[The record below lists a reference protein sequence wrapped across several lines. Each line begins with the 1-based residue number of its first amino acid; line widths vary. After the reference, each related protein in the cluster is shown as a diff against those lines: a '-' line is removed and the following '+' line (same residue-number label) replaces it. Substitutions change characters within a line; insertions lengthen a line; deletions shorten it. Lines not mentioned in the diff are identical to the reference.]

1 MQGCCSDA
9 APDTSASM
17 TDFPQLG
24 GVISPDDIS
33 TKGSGSY
40 AADYVN
46 WAKIAHLLH
55 VHAPGWQ
62 FQLSSAPD
70 GGHVWKAPDGSGYV
84 VGYFANGDQVTPDFP
99 QACMDNR
106 NNPIPFERITARTLT
121 DTHRRCLCTAA
132 AFTFGLGYELWAR
145 VEVEN
150 PMRDDDA
157 QPAAASASKS
167 STAKVTPAKKAP
179 SSPNPDRLSS
189 TEIQELVEAVLKV
202 SDERRKQIV
211 LAFQERFSLPPD
223 KKAADYIKTAAHRD
237 FLMEQLNAV
246 AA

>member
-1 MQGCCSDA
+1 
-9 APDTSASM
+9 M
-17 TDFPQLG
+17 TDFPNLG
-24 GVISPDDIS
+24 GVITPDDIS
-33 TKGSGSY
+33 SKGTGSY

-55 VHAPGWQ
+55 VHAPSWQ
-62 FQLSSAPD
+62 FALRTAPD
-70 GGHVWKAPDGSGYV
+70 GGHAWQAPDGSGYV
-84 VGYFANGDQVTPDFP
+84 VGYFQNGDQITPDFP

-106 NNPIPFERITARTLT
+106 NNPIPAERITARTLT

-157 QPAAASASKS
+157 AAASPSKPPI
-167 STAKVTPAKKAP
+167 AKATPAKRLPGNP
-179 SSPNPDRLSS
+179 SPAGERLSPA
-189 TEIQELVEAVLKV
+189 EVQALVQAVVKLSEDQRNGV
-202 SDERRKQIV
+202 V
-211 LAFQERFSLPPD
+211 AAFQQKFCLPAD

-237 FLMEQLNAV
+237 FLMAQIH
-246 AA
+246 AAAA

>member
-1 MQGCCSDA
+1 
-9 APDTSASM
+9 M

-24 GVISPDDIS
+24 GVITPDDIS

-62 FQLSSAPD
+62 FTLSSAPD
-70 GGHVWKAPDGSGYV
+70 GGHVWRAPDGSGYV
-84 VGYFANGDQVTPDFP
+84 VGYFANGEQVTPDFP

-132 AFTFGLGYELWAR
+132 AFSFGLGYELWAR

-150 PMRDDDA
+150 PMREEA
-157 QPAAASASKS
+157 ATALPAVTSASKPAS
-167 STAKVTPAKKAP
+167 KVTPSKRP
-179 SSPNPDRLSS
+179 SSPNPERLSAA
-189 TEIQELVEAVLKV
+189 EIQELVAAVCQV
-202 SDERRKQIV
+202 SEERRTQIV
-211 LAFQERFSLPPD
+211 AAFQERFSLPAD

-237 FLMEQLNAV
+237 FLMEQLH
-246 AA
+246 AAAA

>member
-1 MQGCCSDA
+1 
-9 APDTSASM
+9 M
-17 TDFPQLG
+17 TDSFPQLG

-70 GGHVWKAPDGSGYV
+70 GGHVWRAPDGSGYV
-84 VGYFANGDQVTPDFP
+84 VGFFANGEQATPDFP

-150 PMRDDDA
+150 PMRDDDSA
-157 QPAAASASKS
+157 VASVASASKPAA
-167 STAKVTPAKKAP
+167 AKVTPAKKA
-179 SSPNPDRLSS
+179 SASPNPERLSS
-189 TEIQELVEAVLKV
+189 GEIQELVDAVLKV

-211 LAFQERFSLPPD
+211 LAFQERFSLPAD

-237 FLMEQLNAV
+237 FLMAQIH
-246 AA
+246 AAAS

>member
-1 MQGCCSDA
+1 
-9 APDTSASM
+9 M
-17 TDFPQLG
+17 TDIPNLG
-24 GVISPDDIS
+24 GVITPDDIS

-62 FQLSSAPD
+62 FALRETTN
-70 GGHVWKAPDGSGYV
+70 GGHIWTAPDGSGYV
-84 VGYFANGDQVTPDFP
+84 VGYFSNNGLQTPDFP

-106 NNPIPFERITARTLT
+106 NNPIAAERITARTLT

-150 PMRDDDA
+150 PMRDDETA
-157 QPAAASASKS
+157 PALTSASKPQP
-167 STAKVTPAKKAP
+167 AKVKTVAGAKPYESA
-179 SSPNPDRLSS
+179 NRL
-189 TEIQELVEAVLKV
+189 TTAEIQELVQGVVQLGAERSDAVIAAFREHFHLPEGKV
-202 SDERRKQIV
+202 
-211 LAFQERFSLPPD
+211 
-223 KKAADYIKTAAHRD
+223 ADYIKTKAHQAFLTQQIHAA
-237 FLMEQLNAV
+237 

>member
-1 MQGCCSDA
+1 
-9 APDTSASM
+9 M

-24 GVISPDDIS
+24 GVITPDDIS

-55 VHAPGWQ
+55 LHAPGWQ
-62 FQLSSAPD
+62 FTLSTAPD
-70 GGHVWKAPDGSGYV
+70 GGHIWRAPDGSGYV
-84 VGYFANGDQVTPDFP
+84 VGYFANGEQVTPDFP

-132 AFTFGLGYELWAR
+132 AFAFGLGYELWAR

-150 PMRDDDA
+150 PMRDEA
-157 QPAAASASKS
+157 PAAPAAASASKAPS
-167 STAKVTPAKKAP
+167 KSAPAKRP
-179 SSPNPDRLSS
+179 SSPNPEKLNAA
-189 TEIQELVEAVLKV
+189 EIQELVQAVLQV
-202 SDERRKQIV
+202 SEERRAQIV
-211 LAFQERFSLPPD
+211 LAFQERFSLPPGQ
-223 KKAADYIKTAAHRD
+223 KAADYIKTAAHRD
-237 FLMEQLNAV
+237 FLMEQLHAV

>member
-1 MQGCCSDA
+1 
-9 APDTSASM
+9 M
-17 TDFPQLG
+17 TTDIPNLG
-24 GVISPDDIS
+24 GVITPDDIS
-33 TKGSGSY
+33 TKGTGSY

-62 FQLSSAPD
+62 FQLVQDPYGS
-70 GGHVWKAPDGSGYV
+70 HVWKAPDGTGYV
-84 VGYFANGDQVTPDFP
+84 VGCFVNGEQRTPDFP

-106 NNPIPFERITARTLT
+106 NNPIPVERITARTLT

-150 PMRDDDA
+150 PMRDDE
-157 QPAAASASKS
+157 QVSPSKPQ
-167 STAKVTPAKKAP
+167 AVKAMPAKKAP
-179 SSPNPDRLSS
+179 GNPVPGADRLSAA
-189 TEIQELVEAVLKV
+189 EVQDLVQAVVKLSEEKRAGV
-202 SDERRKQIV
+202 V
-211 LAFQERFSLPPD
+211 AAFQEHFCLPAD

-237 FLMEQLNAV
+237 FLMAQIH
-246 AA
+246 AAA

>member
-1 MQGCCSDA
+1 
-9 APDTSASM
+9 M
-17 TDFPQLG
+17 TELPNLG
-24 GVISPDDIS
+24 GVITPDDIS
-33 TKGSGSY
+33 TKGTGSY

-62 FQLSSAPD
+62 FALRKPLGAET
-70 GGHVWKAPDGSGYV
+70 HVWTAPDGSGYV
-84 VGYFANGDQVTPDFP
+84 VGYFTNGTQQTPDFP

-106 NNPIPFERITARTLT
+106 NNPIPLERITARTLT

-150 PMRDDDA
+150 PMRDEDA
-157 QPAAASASKS
+157 PAASASKS
-167 STAKVTPAKKAP
+167 QPTKATPAKKPVGSTFAGGE
-179 SSPNPDRLSS
+179 RLTSA
-189 TEIQELVEAVLKV
+189 EVQELVQAVVKLTEDKRANV
-202 SDERRKQIV
+202 V
-211 LAFQERFSLPPD
+211 AAFQEHFCLPPE

-237 FLMEQLNAV
+237 FLMAQIH
-246 AA
+246 AAAA

>member
-1 MQGCCSDA
+1 
-9 APDTSASM
+9 M
-17 TDFPQLG
+17 TDIPNLG
-24 GVISPDDIS
+24 GVITPDDIS
-33 TKGSGSY
+33 TKGTGSY

-62 FQLSSAPD
+62 FALRVKHD
-70 GGHVWKAPDGSGYV
+70 GNHIFTAPDGSGYV
-84 VGYFANGDQVTPDFP
+84 VGYFVNGDQQTPDFP

-106 NNPIPFERITARTLT
+106 NNPIPAERITARTLT

-157 QPAAASASKS
+157 VASTASASKQQ
-167 STAKVTPAKKAP
+167 PAKPKTLAGGASVRVP
-179 SSPNPDRLSS
+179 KLLPDEASAIRS
-189 TEIQELVEAVLKV
+189 QVAELPADVRNKV
-202 SDERRKQIV
+202 V
-211 LAFQERFSLPPD
+211 AAFVERFSVPQGQ
-223 KKAADYIKTAAHRD
+223 KAGDYITTAAHRE
-237 FLMEQLNAV
+237 FLLAQIEAHV
-246 AA
+246 VTA

>member
-1 MQGCCSDA
+1 
-9 APDTSASM
+9 M

-62 FQLSSAPD
+62 FTLSAAPD

-84 VGYFANGDQVTPDFP
+84 VGYFANGEQVTPDFP

-132 AFTFGLGYELWAR
+132 AFAFGLGYELWAR

-150 PMRDDDA
+150 PMREESGI
-157 QPAAASASKS
+157 AAAATASASKHGHAAGQ
-167 STAKVTPAKKAP
+167 AK
-179 SSPNPDRLSS
+179 RLNSLKPEKLNAA
-189 TEIQELVEAVLKV
+189 EIQELVQAVLKV
-202 SDERRKQIV
+202 SEERRAQIV

-237 FLMEQLNAV
+237 FLMEQLHAAV
-246 AA
+246 A

>member
-1 MQGCCSDA
+1 
-9 APDTSASM
+9 M
-17 TDFPQLG
+17 TDFPNLG
-24 GVISPDDIS
+24 GVITPDDIS
-33 TKGSGSY
+33 SKGTGSY

-62 FQLSSAPD
+62 FALRTAPD
-70 GGHVWKAPDGSGYV
+70 GGHAWQAPDGTGYV
-84 VGYFANGDQVTPDFP
+84 VGYFQNGDQITPDFP

-106 NNPIPFERITARTLT
+106 NNPIPAERITARTLT

-157 QPAAASASKS
+157 PAASPSKPQV
-167 STAKVTPAKKAP
+167 AKTTPAKRP
-179 SSPNPDRLSS
+179 PGNPIPGAERLSAA
-189 TEIQELVEAVLKV
+189 EVQELVQAVVKLSEEQRNGV
-202 SDERRKQIV
+202 V
-211 LAFQERFSLPPD
+211 AAFQEKFCLPAD

-237 FLMEQLNAV
+237 FLMAQIH
-246 AA
+246 AAAA

>member
-1 MQGCCSDA
+1 
-9 APDTSASM
+9 M
-17 TDFPQLG
+17 TTDIPNLG
-24 GVISPDDIS
+24 GVITPDDIS
-33 TKGSGSY
+33 TKGTGSY

-62 FQLSSAPD
+62 FQLVQDPYGS
-70 GGHVWKAPDGSGYV
+70 HVWKAPDGTGYV
-84 VGYFANGDQVTPDFP
+84 VGCFVNGEQRTPDFP

-106 NNPIPFERITARTLT
+106 NNPIPVERITARTLT

-150 PMRDDDA
+150 PMRDDEL
-157 QPAAASASKS
+157 ASPSKPQ
-167 STAKVTPAKKAP
+167 AVKAVPAKKAP
-179 SSPNPDRLSS
+179 GNPVPGGDRLSAA
-189 TEIQELVEAVLKV
+189 EVQDLVQAVVKLSEEKRAGV
-202 SDERRKQIV
+202 V
-211 LAFQERFSLPPD
+211 AAFQEHFCLPAD

-237 FLMEQLNAV
+237 FLMAQIH
-246 AA
+246 AAAA

>member
-1 MQGCCSDA
+1 
-9 APDTSASM
+9 M
-17 TDFPQLG
+17 TDIPNLG
-24 GVISPDDIS
+24 GVITPDDIS

-62 FQLSSAPD
+62 FALRRTSDNA
-70 GGHVWKAPDGSGYV
+70 HVWKAPDGSGYV
-84 VGYFANGDQVTPDFP
+84 VGYFVNGNQQSPDFP

-106 NNPIPFERITARTLT
+106 NNPIPAERITARTLT

-157 QPAAASASKS
+157 VSTAASASKPQP
-167 STAKVTPAKKAP
+167 AKVKTISGGVSLRVPKLTPEEASAIR
-179 SSPNPDRLSS
+179 S
-189 TEIQELVEAVLKV
+189 QVAELPADIRNTVVA
-202 SDERRKQIV
+202 
-211 LAFQERFSLPPD
+211 AFVERFSVP
-223 KKAADYIKTAAHRD
+223 KGQKAGDYITTAAHQE
-237 FLMEQLNAV
+237 FLQAQIEAHAV
-246 AA
+246 AS

>member
-1 MQGCCSDA
+1 
-9 APDTSASM
+9 M

-62 FQLSSAPD
+62 FTLSSAPD
-70 GGHVWKAPDGSGYV
+70 GSHVWRAPDGSGYL
-84 VGYFANGDQVTPDFP
+84 VGYFTNGDQVTADFP

-132 AFTFGLGYELWAR
+132 AFAFGLGYELWAR

-150 PMRDDDA
+150 PMRNESEE
-157 QPAAASASKS
+157 QPATTSASKPAVT
-167 STAKVTPAKKAP
+167 TAPAKRMH
-179 SSPNPDRLSS
+179 SVNPEKLNAA
-189 TEIQELVEAVLKV
+189 EIQELVAAVLKV
-202 SDERRKQIV
+202 SDERRAQIV

-237 FLMEQLNAV
+237 FLMEQLSAV

>member
-1 MQGCCSDA
+1 
-9 APDTSASM
+9 M

-62 FQLSSAPD
+62 FTLSSAPD
-70 GGHVWKAPDGSGYV
+70 GGHVWRAPDGTGYV

-132 AFTFGLGYELWAR
+132 AFAFGLGYELWAR

-150 PMRDDDA
+150 PMRDDT
-157 QPAAASASKS
+157 AAPELTSASKPLP
-167 STAKVTPAKKAP
+167 AKAAPAKKP
-179 SSPNPDRLSS
+179 VSPNPEKLSAA
-189 TEIQELVEAVLKV
+189 EVQELVQAVLKV
-202 SDERRKQIV
+202 SDERRSQIV

-237 FLMEQLNAV
+237 FLMEQLHAV

>member
-1 MQGCCSDA
+1 
-9 APDTSASM
+9 M
-17 TDFPQLG
+17 TELPNLG
-24 GVISPDDIS
+24 GVITPDDIS
-33 TKGSGSY
+33 TKDSGKY

-62 FQLSSAPD
+62 FALREQPD
-70 GGHVWKAPDGSGYV
+70 GGHVFAAPDNTGYV
-84 VGYFANGDQVTPDFP
+84 VGYFINGEQQTPDFP

-106 NNPIPFERITARTLT
+106 NNPIPLERITARTLT

-157 QPAAASASKS
+157 SAASPSKASPAKTAAAKRMPGN
-167 STAKVTPAKKAP
+167 PAP
-179 SSPNPDRLSS
+179 GGERLSAA
-189 TEIQELVEAVLKV
+189 EVQELVQAVVRLSEEQRATV
-202 SDERRKQIV
+202 VAS
-211 LAFQERFSLPPD
+211 FQEHFCLPPD

-237 FLMEQLNAV
+237 FLMAQIH
-246 AA
+246 AAAA

>member
-1 MQGCCSDA
+1 
-9 APDTSASM
+9 M
-17 TDFPQLG
+17 TDSFPQLG
-24 GVISPDDIS
+24 GVITPDDIS
-33 TKGSGSY
+33 TKGTGSY

-62 FQLSSAPD
+62 FALRLAPN
-70 GGHVWKAPDGSGYV
+70 GGHIWTAPDGSGYV
-84 VGYFANGDQVTPDFP
+84 VGYFSNGDKQTPDFP

-106 NNPIPFERITARTLT
+106 NNPIQAERITARTLT

-157 QPAAASASKS
+157 TPAPASASASKS
-167 STAKVTPAKKAP
+167 QPSKAPAKKALLTTP
-179 SSPNPDRLSS
+179 VPGTERLSPA
-189 TEIQELVEAVLKV
+189 EVQQLVDAVLQV
-202 SDERRKQIV
+202 PEETRKAIV
-211 LAFQERFSLPPD
+211 LAFQERFALPAD

-237 FLMEQLNAV
+237 FLMAQIHAAV
-246 AA
+246 A

>member
-1 MQGCCSDA
+1 
-9 APDTSASM
+9 M

-24 GVISPDDIS
+24 GVITPDDIS

-62 FQLSSAPD
+62 FALRTTADGNHIWQAPD
-70 GGHVWKAPDGSGYV
+70 GTGYV
-84 VGYFANGDQVTPDFP
+84 VGYFANGEQVTPYFP

-106 NNPIPFERITARTLT
+106 NNPIPAERITARTLT

-132 AFTFGLGYELWAR
+132 AFAFGLGYELWAR

-150 PMRDDDA
+150 PMRSDDD
-157 QPAAASASKS
+157 QPAAVASASKPQS
-167 STAKVTPAKKAP
+167 SKATPAKKAP
-179 SSPNPDRLSS
+179 GSPVAGAERLSAA
-189 TEIQELVEAVLKV
+189 EIQELVEAVVKV
-202 SDERRKQIV
+202 SDERRSEIV
-211 LAFQERFSLPPD
+211 AAFQERFSLPAD

-237 FLMEQLNAV
+237 FLMAQLHAT
-246 AA
+246 AS

>member
-1 MQGCCSDA
+1 
-9 APDTSASM
+9 M
-17 TDFPQLG
+17 TDSFPQLG

-70 GGHVWKAPDGSGYV
+70 GGHVWRAPDGSGYV
-84 VGYFANGDQVTPDFP
+84 VGFFANGEQATPDFP

-150 PMRDDDA
+150 PMRDDDSA
-157 QPAAASASKS
+157 FASVTSASKPAA
-167 STAKVTPAKKAP
+167 AKVTPAKKA
-179 SSPNPDRLSS
+179 SASPNPERLSS
-189 TEIQELVEAVLKV
+189 GEIQELVDAVLKV

-211 LAFQERFSLPPD
+211 LAFQERFSLPAD

-237 FLMEQLNAV
+237 FLMAQIH
-246 AA
+246 AAAS

>member
-1 MQGCCSDA
+1 
-9 APDTSASM
+9 M

-62 FQLSSAPD
+62 FTLSSAPD
-70 GGHVWKAPDGSGYV
+70 GGHVWKAPDGTGYV
-84 VGYFANGDQVTPDFP
+84 VGYFINGDQVTPDFP

-132 AFTFGLGYELWAR
+132 AYAFGLGYELWAR

-157 QPAAASASKS
+157 QPAMASASKP
-167 STAKVTPAKKAP
+167 PARTAP
-179 SSPNPDRLSS
+179 SKSLSS
-189 TEIQELVEAVLKV
+189 PPGKSPTISAAEIQEVVEKVRRLDPARRDELVA
-202 SDERRKQIV
+202 
-211 LAFQERFSLPPD
+211 AFKTRFSLPQD
-223 KKAADYIKTAAHRD
+223 KTAADYIKTAAHRD

>member
-1 MQGCCSDA
+1 MPQQRGIRY
-9 APDTSASM
+9 TASM

-24 GVISPDDIS
+24 GVITPDDIS

-62 FQLSSAPD
+62 FALRPAPDQGHVWRAPD
-70 GGHVWKAPDGSGYV
+70 GTGYV
-84 VGYFANGDQVTPDFP
+84 VGYFANGEATTPDFP

-106 NNPIPFERITARTLT
+106 NNPIPQERITARTLT

-132 AFTFGLGYELWAR
+132 AFAFGLGYELWAR

-150 PMRDDDA
+150 PMREED
-157 QPAAASASKS
+157 AAASAAS
-167 STAKVTPAKKAP
+167 PNKAP
-179 SSPNPDRLSS
+179 TKTAVAKRPSSLNPERLSQD
-189 TEIQELVEAVLKV
+189 EIKELVAAVCQVNEQQRL
-202 SDERRKQIV
+202 QIV
-211 LAFQERFSLPPD
+211 TAFQERFSLPPD

-237 FLMEQLNAV
+237 FLMAQIH
-246 AA
+246 AAAS

>member
-1 MQGCCSDA
+1 
-9 APDTSASM
+9 M
-17 TDFPQLG
+17 TDSFPQLG

-70 GGHVWKAPDGSGYV
+70 GGHVWRAPDGSGYV
-84 VGYFANGDQVTPDFP
+84 VGFFANGEQATPDFP

-150 PMRDDDA
+150 PMRDDDS
-157 QPAAASASKS
+157 AAASVTSASKPAA
-167 STAKVTPAKKAP
+167 AKVTPAKKA
-179 SSPNPDRLSS
+179 STSPNPERLSS
-189 TEIQELVEAVLKV
+189 GEIQELVDAVLKV

-211 LAFQERFSLPPD
+211 LAFQERFSLPAD

-237 FLMEQLNAV
+237 FLMAQIH
-246 AA
+246 AAAS